1 MRVGAD
7 AADPS
12 SVVGDYAPTTGDD
25 MTEAP
30 ALPLLKRDAKRASA
44 RRRGRPT
51 LTTAWNSESIQP
63 VDVVAHDPYCTS
75 LLLEY
80 AAPLFPAEIVSGSAW
95 VVRLQPPTG
104 GGWVLEL
111 LSLVER
117 WLESVPLP
125 CAKVLYGGRSY
136 LIRASTEIAQWR
148 TATDSPWG
156 LSTEAPAN

>member
-1 MRVGAD
+1 MGEE
-7 AADPS
+7 
-12 SVVGDYAPTTGDD
+12 

-30 ALPLLKRDAKRASA
+30 VLPLRKRGGKGASA
-44 RRRGRPT
+44 RPRRARPSLPT
-51 LTTAWNSESIQP
+51 PWDSERVQP

-104 GGWVLEL
+104 RGWVLEL

-136 LIRASTEIAQWR
+136 LIRTSTDIAQFR
-148 TATDSPWG
+148 TAGFPQG
-156 LSTEAPAN
+156 LSTEVPAN